1 MTIFNKPIDQIIKE
15 RHSVRNYLNKIVD
28 QNIKDDIT
36 KYIKTITNPFNINID
51 FIILDD
57 SVLKDDKIGTYGS
70 IKNVK
75 NYLVTKV
82 KKQDFDL
89 EALGYSFEVLIIYL
103 TSLGIGT
110 CWIGG
115 FNKDQILK
123 YVNINKEE
131 ILPIISP
138 FGYEN
143 KNISLKDK
151 VLQRL
156 SDKKNR
162 KTFESI
168 FFDNDFKNSIKY
180 DNKNVYDNALEM
192 VRIGPSSFNKQPWI
206 ILKQNNMYHFYED
219 KIISYNKKTDI
230 DIKKIDMGIAMC
242 HFELYLRENNIK
254 GHFEKQ
260 DMYPKSDKN
269 ISYIIS
275 WICE

>member
-70 IKNVK
+70 IKNAK